1 MSDAAAKRPYRKV
14 SFHRMVPNMLTIAAL
29 CSGMTAIKFAIS
41 AKWEAAAIAIV
52 IAAFIDGFDGAA
64 ARLLKASSKL
74 GAELDSLSDFL
85 CFGVAPALVL
95 YLWTIQDAGRLGWFA
110 ALAFCVAVALRLARF
125 NAVSK
130 DQQQDPKKTDNP
142 LSKYFTGIPS
152 PAGAGLAILP
162 MIVHFQMPADMAVL
176 VSAPVI
182 VGPWMLLI
190 AALMVSRVPTFSSKQ
205 LRLPHRMVTPA
216 LAFFALLFISLI
228 NEPWPTLTFMGTV
241 YFLTIPFGVWHYRRT
256 ARKLAVQTPVDD
268 DEALP
273 VEPEDNE

>member
-1 MSDAAAKRPYRKV
+1 MNTAAQKKPYKKV

-41 AKWEAAAIAIV
+41 GKWEAAAIAVV

-85 CFGVAPALVL
+85 CFGVAPALIL

-125 NAVSK
+125 NAVAK
-130 DQQQDPKKTDNP
+130 DQQLDPKKSDNP
-142 LSKYFTGIPS
+142 LTKYFTGIPS

-162 MIVHFQMPADMAVL
+162 MIIHFQLPEDMATI
-176 VSAPVI
+176 VSAPAI

-190 AALMVSRVPTFSSKQ
+190 AALMVSRLPTFSSKQ

-228 NEPWPTLTFMGTV
+228 NEPWPTLTFMGTF
-241 YFLTIPFGVWHYRRT
+241 YFLTLPFGIIHYRRT
-256 ARKLAVQTPVDD
+256 AKRLAVESPVDD

-273 VEPEDNE
+273 VETEDGE

>member
-1 MSDAAAKRPYRKV
+1 MTDAAGKTPHKKI

-29 CSGMTAIKFAIS
+29 CSGMTSIKFAIS
-41 AKWEAAAIAIV
+41 SKWEAAVIAIV

-64 ARLLKASSKL
+64 ARLLKAQSKL

-85 CFGVAPALVL
+85 CFGVAPAIVL
-95 YLWTIQDAGRLGWFA
+95 YLWTIHDAGRIGWYA

-130 DQQQDPKKTDNP
+130 DQEKGPKTDNP
-142 LSKYFTGIPS
+142 LTKYFTGIPS

-162 MIVHFQMPADMAVL
+162 MIIHFQLPDDTPSLA
-176 VSAPVI
+176 SAPLI

-190 AALMVSRVPTFSSKQ
+190 AALMVSRLPTFSSKQ
-205 LRLPHRMVTPA
+205 LRLPHRMMTPA

-228 NEPWPTLTFMGTV
+228 NEPWPTLTLLGAL
-241 YFLTIPFGVWHYRRT
+241 YIAGIPLSIVHYGRARRKFTT
-256 ARKLAVQTPVDD
+256 ATPVDD
-268 DEALP
+268 DEALAA
-273 VEPEDNE
+273 VSEEND